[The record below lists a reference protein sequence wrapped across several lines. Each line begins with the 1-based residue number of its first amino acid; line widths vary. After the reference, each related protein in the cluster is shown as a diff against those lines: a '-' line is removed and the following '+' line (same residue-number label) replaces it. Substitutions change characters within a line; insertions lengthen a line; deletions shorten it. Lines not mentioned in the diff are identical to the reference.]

1 MKKLIASLLLIT
13 SVSGCGTFISIKN
26 EGGLHKTNY
35 FDGSTSD
42 LENMNYCVYGIGIS
56 PAVEKLLIIPCFFGL
71 AIDLPF
77 SFLAD
82 LLVLPLQIVSKK

>member
-1 MKKLIASLLLIT
+1 MKIVIPLLLT
-13 SVSGCGTFISIKN
+13 LFLNGCGTLLYIK
-26 EGGLHKTNY
+26 EAGGIHKTNY
-35 FDGSTSD
+35 FSGSSAD
-42 LENMNYCVYGIGIS
+42 LENMNYCIYGVGIS

-82 LLVLPLQIVSKK
+82 LLVMPLQIVSKK